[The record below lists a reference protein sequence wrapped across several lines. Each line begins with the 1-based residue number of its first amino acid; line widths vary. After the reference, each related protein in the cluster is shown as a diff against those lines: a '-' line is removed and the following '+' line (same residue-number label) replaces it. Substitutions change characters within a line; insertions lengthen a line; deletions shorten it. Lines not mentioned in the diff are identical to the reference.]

1 MTQRKWKEGVLE
13 AVQRKIAEKWA
24 KDLPDYMQADVWYPH
39 TTLLQ
44 DMQADLGKIAQ
55 HLEENFEPFCG
66 EVQTIEFSR
75 VEKVGYVDDFSN
87 YMADMED
94 EISVSFQITRF
105 AYGRGNYQRM
115 EIYGSEGAIVYSL
128 DATPAGID
136 EIEVCSGDINAD
148 AHVFNHLPIPQQYF
162 CDQMQSFADIVNG
175 TGDGL
180 AANIQDGQAN
190 QHLLDAIVESAE
202 KGTWL
207 SL

>member
-1 MTQRKWKEGVLE
+1 MQYFQAWG
-13 AVQRKIAEKWA
+13 
-24 KDLPDYMQADVWYPH
+24 LPRASCPLVWRYVKSR
-39 TTLLQ
+39 TGTGALG
-44 DMQADLGKIAQ
+44 DLGSHALDLVRFVTNK
-55 HLEENFEPFCG
+55 EY
-66 EVQTIEFSR
+66 TR
-75 VEKVGYVDDFSN
+75 VVGHTGTYVHERPLLDGKGVGKVDVDDFSN

-148 AHVFNHLPIPQQYF
+148 ARVFNHLPIPQQYF